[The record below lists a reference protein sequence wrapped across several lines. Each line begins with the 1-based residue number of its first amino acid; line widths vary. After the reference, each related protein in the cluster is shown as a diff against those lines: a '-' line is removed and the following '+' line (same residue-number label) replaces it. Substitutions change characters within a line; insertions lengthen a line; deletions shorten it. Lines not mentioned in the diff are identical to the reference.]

1 MSVLDAVQRL
11 ARRLSL
17 EQDFVPLG
25 RLLGPHGQM
34 EGGFDAVLARWEGR
48 DLRVH
53 ALLADLNGDP
63 GAAGARAEGL
73 RTALRAAEGM
83 VRGRIYAGVW
93 VLCQS
98 RARARQLG
106 EALLGFEDGHFL
118 SKTLV
123 GRGVLSLDG
132 EALWDGRA
140 GAKPAPALLQG
151 LAADPALDPGEAAL
165 AERLE
170 RIDHDERAA
179 RRMLKPSPSPL
190 TWALI
195 TLNVAGFALQ
205 WTLASQGRLHG
216 QAPDA
221 ADLDAML
228 RLGANEPALTLGQ
241 HQYWRVLASAFLHGG
256 VLHIALNMVAL
267 FSLGSLVE
275 RLAGPW
281 RMAALYLAAALS
293 AGLASALLNPAT
305 QPSLGASGAILGL
318 AGVLLAPRWR
328 RDPRFPLGLAQRLHQ
343 WLARSMVFL
352 FGLGLAFALLGLPVQ
367 LDNAA
372 HFGGLL
378 CGFAIGY
385 LWPSF
390 LVRSGPWKG

>member
-1 MSVLDAVQRL
+1 MSAPDAVQRL
-11 ARRLSL
+11 ARRLAL
-17 EQDFVPLG
+17 EHDYVPLG
-25 RLLGPHGQM
+25 RLLGPNAQL

-63 GAAGARAEGL
+63 GAAGPRAEGL
-73 RTALRAAEGM
+73 RLALRSAEGL
-83 VRGRIYAGVW
+83 VRGRLYAGVW
-93 VLCQS
+93 VLCED

-106 EALLGFEDGHFL
+106 QALFGFEDGHFL

-132 EALWDGRA
+132 EAAWEGRA
-140 GAKPAPALLQG
+140 AAKPSPAVMQG
-151 LAADPALDPGEAAL
+151 LAVDPAEDPGEAAL
-165 AERLE
+165 ALRLE
-170 RIDHDERAA
+170 KMDHDERTA
-179 RRMLKPSPSPL
+179 RRMLKPAPSPL

-195 TLNVAGFALQ
+195 VLNVAAFSMQ
-205 WTLASQGRLHG
+205 WMLASQGRARGL
-216 QAPDA
+216 APDA
-221 ADLDAML
+221 ADMDAML
-228 RLGANEPALTLGQ
+228 RLGANEGDLTLGQ
-241 HQYWRVLASAFLHGG
+241 HQYWRILASAFLHGG
-256 VLHIALNMVAL
+256 IPHIAMNMLAL

-281 RMAALYLAAALS
+281 RMAGLYLAAALA
-293 AGLASALLNPAT
+293 AGLFSALLNPAG

-328 RDPRFPLGLAQRLHQ
+328 RDPRFPQGLALRLHQ
-343 WLARSMVFL
+343 WLARSMALL
-352 FGLGLAFALLGLPVQ
+352 FGVGLALALLGLPVQ

>member
-11 ARRLSL
+11 ARRLAL
-17 EQDFVPLG
+17 EQDYVPLG
-25 RLLGPHGQM
+25 RLLGPSSQL
-34 EGGFDAVLARWEGR
+34 EGSFDAVLARWEGR

-63 GAAGARAEGL
+63 GAAGPRAE
-73 RTALRAAEGM
+73 ALRLALRSTEPL

-93 VLCQS
+93 VCCQGRG
-98 RARARQLG
+98 RAKQLA
-106 EALLGFEDGHFL
+106 EALHGFEDGHFL

-132 EALWDGRA
+132 EALWEGRSP
-140 GAKPAPALLQG
+140 AKPGPAQMQA
-151 LAADPALDPGEAAL
+151 LAMDPGSDPGEAAL

-170 RIDHDERAA
+170 RMDHDERAA

-195 TLNVAGFALQ
+195 TLNVAAFGLQ
-205 WTLASQGRLHG
+205 WALASQGREHG
-216 QAPDA
+216 LAPDA
-221 ADLDAML
+221 ADVDAMM
-228 RLGANEPALTLGQ
+228 RLGANEGALTLGQ
-241 HQYWRVLASAFLHGG
+241 HEYWRVLASAFLHGG
-256 VLHIALNMVAL
+256 VLHIAMNMVAL

-281 RMAALYLAAALS
+281 RMAGLYLAAALA
-293 AGLASALLNPAT
+293 AGFASALLNPAT

-328 RDPRFPLGLAQRLHQ
+328 RDPRFPQGLALRLHQ

-352 FGLGLAFALLGLPVQ
+352 FGLGLAFALLDLPVQ
-367 LDNAA
+367 IDNAA

>member
-1 MSVLDAVQRL
+1 MNVSESLQRL
-11 ARRLSL
+11 ARRLAL
-17 EQDFVPLG
+17 EHDYVPLG
-25 RLLGPHGQM
+25 RLLGSSSPL
-34 EGGFDAVLARWEGR
+34 EGSFDAVLARWEGR

-53 ALLADLNGDP
+53 ALLGDLNGDP
-63 GAAGARAEGL
+63 GGAGPRAEGL
-73 RTALRAAEGM
+73 RQALRQAEPL

-93 VLCQS
+93 VLCLD
-98 RARARQLG
+98 RARARQLSQ
-106 EALLGFEDGHFL
+106 ALFGFEDGHFL

-123 GRGVLSLDG
+123 GRGVVSLDG
-132 EALWDGRA
+132 EALWEGRA
-140 GAKPAPALLQG
+140 PAKPAPGILQ
-151 LAADPALDPGEAAL
+151 AMAVESQADPGEAAL

-170 RIDHDERAA
+170 RMDSDERAA
-179 RRMLKPSPSPL
+179 RRMLKPSPAPL

-195 TLNVAGFALQ
+195 TLNVVAFVLQ
-205 WTLASQGRLHG
+205 WLLAGQGRLHG
-216 QAPDA
+216 LAPDA
-221 ADLDAML
+221 ADVDAMM
-228 RLGANEPALTLGQ
+228 RMGANEPALTLGQ

-256 VLHIALNMVAL
+256 PLHIAMNMVAL

-281 RMAALYLAAALS
+281 RMAALYLAAAVA
-293 AGLASALLNPAT
+293 AGFASALLNPVT

-328 RDPRFPLGLAQRLHQ
+328 RDPRFPLGLALRLHQ

-352 FGLGLAFALLGLPVQ
+352 FGLGLALALLDLPVQ
-367 LDNAA
+367 IDNAA

>member
-1 MSVLDAVQRL
+1 MSILESAQRL
-11 ARRLSL
+11 ARRLTL
-17 EQDFVPLG
+17 EHDYVPLG
-25 RLLGPHGQM
+25 RLLGPSGQL
-34 EGGFDAVLARWEGR
+34 EGGFDALLARWEGR

-53 ALLADLNGDP
+53 ALLGDLNGDP
-63 GAAGARAEGL
+63 GAAGPRAE
-73 RTALRAAEGM
+73 ALRLALRSAESL

-93 VLCQS
+93 VLCQDQ
-98 RARARQLG
+98 ARARQLS
-106 EALLGFEDGHFL
+106 EALFGFEDGHFI

-132 EALWDGRA
+132 VALWEGRA
-140 GAKPAPALLQG
+140 PAKPAPALMQS
-151 LAADPALDPGEAAL
+151 LAVDPASDPGEAAL

-170 RIDHDERAA
+170 RMDHDERAA
-179 RRMLKPSPSPL
+179 RRMLKPSPAPL

-195 TLNVAGFALQ
+195 TLNVAAFVMQ
-205 WTLASQGRLHG
+205 WMLASQGRLRG
-216 QAPDA
+216 LSPDA
-221 ADLDAML
+221 ADVDAMM
-228 RLGANEPALTLGQ
+228 RLGANQGSLTLGQ
-241 HQYWRVLASAFLHGG
+241 HEYWRVLASAFLHGG
-256 VLHIALNMVAL
+256 VLHIAMNMLAL

-281 RMAALYLAAALS
+281 RMAGLYLAAAVM
-293 AGLASALLNPAT
+293 AGFTSALLNPAT

-328 RDPRFPLGLAQRLHQ
+328 RDPRFPVGLALRLHQ

-352 FGLGLAFALLGLPVQ
+352 FGLGLAFALLDLPVQ
-367 LDNAA
+367 FDNAA